1 MDHLGELHIPGRKEK
16 KDQQI
21 LFEIIEKALKKKQQS
36 VTTDFKQKHA
46 QFVTWVQANGHQ
58 LTTLQTK
65 LSHFMMAGGLSA
77 TILTNTVLP
86 GTTLPNAPSASSAA
100 QEITEAIMP
109 GGDTREKLI
118 TLAEQTNGNAADT
131 ATIDYTQLPKQILEK
146 AQNYK
151 QWPSENIEQ
160 DISTLVTTATGV
172 PAKATLDGHKMNK
185 IYGFFGKEQ
194 HLYRYPGDTVTDH
207 AKTDFE
213 KQTFLPSGI
222 APGLG
227 AFGYFAPSKTQF
239 TKKDEDREKYYIAA
253 QTFLFPG
260 YYSDKEFRTWL
271 KFRKVIVYNPQ
282 NGRAVVAVIGD
293 AGPAQW
299 TGKTYGG
306 SPELMHHLKMVDGKQ
321 KTEAVVLFVDDP
333 EDKVPLGPVDTIP
346 EEMI

>member
-1 MDHLGELHIPGRKEK
+1 MDHLGEYSIPGRKEK

-36 VTTDFKQKHA
+36 VAADFKQKHGK
-46 QFVTWVQANGHQ
+46 FVSWLQANSKQ
-58 LTTLQTK
+58 LTTLQTHLTK
-65 LSHFMMAGGLSA
+65 AMMAGGLSA
-77 TILTNTVLP
+77 TILTNSVMPGTSLPTLPNLPAGSEHVQESVLP
-86 GTTLPNAPSASSAA
+86 GAEDPRLALQHLAGNGLQIDYAQLPN
-100 QEITEAIMP
+100 
-109 GGDTREKLI
+109 
-118 TLAEQTNGNAADT
+118 
-131 ATIDYTQLPKQILEK
+131 QILEK

-151 QWPSENIEQ
+151 QWPSENVEQ
-160 DISTLVTTATGV
+160 EISTLVTQATGV
-172 PAKATLDGHKMNK
+172 PSAATLDGHKMNK
-185 IYGFFGKEQ
+185 IFGYFGKEQ
-194 HLYRYPGDTVTDH
+194 HLYRYPGDTVADH

-213 KQTFLPSGI
+213 KQAFLPSGI

-260 YYSDKEFRTWL
+260 YYSDKEYRSWL
-271 KFRKVIVYNPQ
+271 KFKKVIIYNPQ

-333 EDKVPLGPVDTIP
+333 EDKIPLGPVDSIP
-346 EEMI
+346 EEVL